1 MVHDF
6 GWDSIALRHL
16 HSVRRAAELGAN
28 KFLDVTERAGYFYD
42 KVAIAGSGL
51 VPIGI
56 EVD

>member
-6 GWDSIALRHL
+6 GWDSVALRHL
-16 HSVRRAAELGAN
+16 HSVRRAAELRAN
-28 KFLDVTERAGYFYD
+28 KFLDVAERAGYFDD
-42 KVAIAGSGL
+42 KVAVAGSGL